1 MSEMVAICGLPCHEC
16 GAFKATRD
24 DDDAQR
30 ATIAQEWSKMYD
42 ADLKASD
49 INCGG
54 CTSTGSPLFSHCTV
68 CEIRKCGVARG
79 VVNCAHCEDYAC
91 EKLEEF
97 FKMVPVCKTVLDGIR
112 SNL

>member
-1 MSEMVAICGLPCHEC
+1 MVEITAICGLPCHEC
-16 GAFKATRD
+16 GAYQATRD
-24 DDDAQR
+24 GDDVRR
-30 ATIAQEWSKMYD
+30 AEVAKEWSQMYG
-42 ADLKASD
+42 AEIKPED

-54 CTSTGSPLFSHCTV
+54 CTTGGVLFQHCTV

-97 FKMVPVCKTVLDGIR
+97 FKMVPDCRTRLDGVR
-112 SNL
+112 SGL